1 MTPKPLTGRVT
12 KYDISNIFI
21 NGDLYFLPQEIRQST
36 RDKFPI
42 GTIVTATIEKG
53 SVKTIDTAKGATR
66 DKFLKEEEA
75 QRNTQSGSVPPT
87 PLEEKLV
94 KAGFNKAPVKEKAK
108 KEKETRPAIMEI
120 DKSGKETHPDI
131 SEVETSPVC
140 ESQLGAISKVDELI
154 GNAITRSDNASK
166 GHVSVCP
173 IMSRSVVIK
182 EYTIDPTIIQFAEV
196 SCLLDDCEARYCRQL
211 KAPVRIARKKCGKKD
226 KPSCAECEAAYC
238 RLIEGRC

>member
-1 MTPKPLTGRVT
+1 MTPKTLTSRIT

-21 NGDLYFLPQEIRQST
+21 NDDLYFLPQEIRQST
-36 RDKFPI
+36 HDKYPV

-53 SVKTIDTAKGATR
+53 SVKTIDAAKGAAR

-75 QRNTQSGSVPPT
+75 KRNAQSGSPPPT

-131 SEVETSPVC
+131 SEVETSQVC
-140 ESQLGAISKVDELI
+140 ESSFGAIDKMDDLLRKAIAMPPRLGHIDYEI
-154 GNAITRSDNASK
+154 PFTNAIDAVIEMKKMSTDTPKTYADLEDEVKRDAVRLFLWCNGFDENQKKEK
-166 GHVSVCP
+166 G
-173 IMSRSVVIK
+173 
-182 EYTIDPTIIQFAEV
+182 AN
-196 SCLLDDCEARYCRQL
+196 
-211 KAPVRIARKKCGKKD
+211 
-226 KPSCAECEAAYC
+226 
-238 RLIEGRC
+238 